1 MSPTFAPGT
10 LSLTMGSSI
19 TIVDFA
25 LVSESALMTTG
36 WGTALDVTLISGSD
50 VSLLNVPNAA
60 REMKILNPM
69 TPTMSVL

>member
-1 MSPTFAPGT
+1 
-10 LSLTMGSSI
+10 
-19 TIVDFA
+19 
-25 LVSESALMTTG
+25 MTTG
-36 WGTALDVTLISGSD
+36 WGTALIVTLISGSD